1 MYLQLAESKD
11 MFLTYINKAKQ
22 KYPFQL
28 LNHIRLFIKPEQGQ
42 RLSTIMKCL
51 KGNFA
56 RYWNKVHDKKS
67 GHLWGKQF
75 FSKII
80 TDVSQFL
87 KVFKD
92 IDKNPMGRCT
102 DGDTLIPERSKAL
115 LTGHSEATYDSL
127 CVVPRTLWFPEQGDF
142 PYCKCKR
149 LEEHLEV

>member
-1 MYLQLAESKD
+1 MYHITSEIDRNEMNLN

-28 LNHIRLFIKPEQGQ
+28 LNHIHLFIKPEQGQ

-51 KGNFA
+51 KGNLA

-67 GHLWGKQF
+67 GHLWGKRL

-87 KVFKD
+87 NVFKY

-102 DGDTLIPERSKAL
+102 DGDTLNS
-115 LTGHSEATYDSL
+115 
-127 CVVPRTLWFPEQGDF
+127 
-142 PYCKCKR
+142 
-149 LEEHLEV
+149 

>member
-1 MYLQLAESKD
+1 VICVNTTDICAYIDVKLRDLHENARIEPMYHITSEIDHNEMDLN

-28 LNHIRLFIKPEQGQ
+28 LNHIHLLLKPEQGQ

-67 GHLWGKQF
+67 GHLWGKRF

-87 KVFKD
+87 NVFKD

-102 DGDTLIPERSKAL
+102 DGDTLNS
-115 LTGHSEATYDSL
+115 
-127 CVVPRTLWFPEQGDF
+127 
-142 PYCKCKR
+142 
-149 LEEHLEV
+149 